1 MSKSLLVIVSLCL
14 LITII
19 YCASACQ
26 DKYVYNYDNP
36 NIKGSYSYIDS
47 EGNTV
52 EVPDA
57 IPKFE
62 DGSER
67 KVWNHAH
74 SCNALGVK
82 GKESTSSCCY
92 LHLEYKS
99 QITGERYDKYGCI
112 DVLNPWKDYGGKKEN
127 AEQRAKEVKDFLLN
141 TSYASGDPSEKKAS
155 LVSEDNLH
163 TKILCN
169 TNFLRLSLSALLVLI
184 LF

>member
-26 DKYVYNYDNP
+26 EKYAYNYDDP
-36 NIKGSYSYIDS
+36 LTAGYSYTDSDGKQAGSDTVPPKFKDGSYR
-47 EGNTV
+47 T
-52 EVPDA
+52 
-57 IPKFE
+57 
-62 DGSER
+62 
-67 KVWNHAH
+67 VWNHAH

-92 LHLEYKS
+92 IHIEYKS
-99 QITGERYDKYGCI
+99 EITGERYDKYGCI

-127 AEQRAKEVKDFLLN
+127 AENRAEEVKKILLN
-141 TSYASGDPSEKKAS
+141 STYAFGRPDNNKES
-155 LVSEDNLH
+155 LVSSDNLH
-163 TKILCN
+163 AKILCN
-169 TNFLRLSLSALLVLI
+169 ANFLRLSLSTLLVLI